1 LSKRLQ
7 ADFPGRDVKV
17 LDWGLQDNLFVIS
30 DARVRT
36 REIFWDSTADQTDRH
51 VPWLEETRRGGVFV
65 LNGPKNRHFPAAS
78 TGFLLA
84 LAQGH
89 PVMRRYTV
97 FQRNGESYAEVVDI
111 VPDTLGGG
119 PELDSEPIQEISAV
133 DPRFE
138 EKAMGFYG
146 LEANSW
152 RWTKREFTLAFQN
165 PRRAATI
172 TVHVTIPEISIQ
184 HSGTIT
190 MSLRVGQ
197 RVLPPET
204 FSRSGEYAVTRR
216 LEPEWMGN
224 GPAQFDFRLDKTM
237 IPSAADQRE
246 LGIIFTSASL
256 DAK

>member
-1 LSKRLQ
+1 
-7 ADFPGRDVKV
+7 
-17 LDWGLQDNLFVIS
+17 
-30 DARVRT
+30 
-36 REIFWDSTADQTDRH
+36 
-51 VPWLEETRRGGVFV
+51 
-65 LNGPKNRHFPAAS
+65 
-78 TGFLLA
+78 
-84 LAQGH
+84 
-89 PVMRRYTV
+89 
-97 FQRNGESYAEVVDI
+97 
-111 VPDTLGGG
+111 
-119 PELDSEPIQEISAV
+119 
-133 DPRFE
+133 
-138 EKAMGFYG
+138 MGFYG

-216 LEPEWMGN
+216 LEPAWMGN
-224 GPAQFDFRLDKTM
+224 GLAQFDFRLDKTM